1 MECKH
6 PHQEKVGKGRISL
19 EEIQGILEREIANS
33 TVEVGDMTGGGDHFQ
48 VIVVSPE
55 FEGKRLIQQHQMVYK
70 ALGKVL
76 DGDAIH
82 ALAIKTFTPEAWR
95 SAP

>member
-1 MECKH
+1 MIT
-6 PHQEKVGKGRISL
+6 P
-19 EEIQGILEREIANS
+19 EEIKGILEREIPDS
-33 TVEVGDMTGGGDHFQ
+33 VVEVGDMTGGGDHFQ

-55 FEGKRLIQQHQMVYK
+55 FEGKRLVQQHQLVYK

-82 ALAIKTFTPEAWR
+82 ALALRTYTPEAWQG
-95 SAP
+95 AL